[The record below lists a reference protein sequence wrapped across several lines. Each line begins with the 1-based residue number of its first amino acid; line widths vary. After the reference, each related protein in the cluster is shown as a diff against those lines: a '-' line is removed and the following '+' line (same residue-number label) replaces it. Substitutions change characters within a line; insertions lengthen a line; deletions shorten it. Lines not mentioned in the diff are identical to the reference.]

1 VLELN
6 KTQIYLNMESS
17 SNLVLK
23 EVLAMSTN
31 TKK

>member
-1 VLELN
+1 LSSIKN
-6 KTQIYLNMESS
+6 PNIPLNMESS

>member
-1 VLELN
+1 LSLI
-6 KTQIYLNMESS
+6 KTQIYLNMENS